1 MEEKIKFEQTLE
13 KKQFEVQKEIGKGSY
28 GTIFQC
34 YHTIKNQTYAVKVI
48 NKHPLANPTDIKCF
62 VKESKIMKHLSPHP
76 NILKIFD
83 SFEDTD
89 FSFIVLELC
98 QPNYDLLE
106 RILKGPVSEQQAATY
121 MKNLLEAIVH
131 CHKHGIAHKDIKPD
145 NILFDFNGNIK
156 LADFGSAEWLFEG
169 GKKRNE
175 CVGTF
180 HYMAPEVILG
190 KEHDSTK
197 VDVWSCGVTL
207 YVMLCAIEPFHG
219 ETPCDTFKAIL
230 KTNLRFP
237 MTTFISMSTPATDL
251 IKKMICRDPSKRISA
266 EEALMH
272 PWILKGGVIG
282 DNIQPLKR
290 GARKFL

>member
-1 MEEKIKFEQTLE
+1 MAEKITYERTLKE
-13 KKQFEVQKEIGKGSY
+13 KQFQVQIEIGKGNY

-34 YHTIKNQTYAVKVI
+34 YHTITNQTYAIKVI
-48 NKHPLANPTDIKCF
+48 NKHSLANPTDIKCF

-76 NILKIFD
+76 NIIKIFD
-83 SFEDTD
+83 SFDDTD

-106 RILKGPVSEQQAATY
+106 RILKGPVSEQQAASY

-131 CHKHGIAHKDIKPD
+131 CHKHGIAHRDIKPE

-156 LADFGSAEWLFEG
+156 LADFGCAEWLFEG
-169 GKKRNE
+169 GKKRNGF
-175 CVGTF
+175 VGTI
-180 HYMAPEVILG
+180 HYMAPEVFLR

-219 ETPCDTFKAIL
+219 ETPEETFKAIL
-230 KTNLRFP
+230 KTDLRFP
-237 MTTFISMSTPATDL
+237 MTKFISMSTPATDL
-251 IKKMICRDPSKRISA
+251 IRKMLCRDPSKRISA
-266 EEALMH
+266 EEALSMST
-272 PWILKGGVIG
+272 
-282 DNIQPLKR
+282 
-290 GARKFL
+290 FLSLSFLG